1 MHNWWNNRSGWYR
14 KWKRPFQGKLK
25 IQTFTTTDFTMKN
38 KPWPFSCLRE
48 TIGIGYTFL
57 FSFKEEIFCAPKYA
71 FARFRRDTIVTR
83 GDAQSKASNATKQVL
98 TKGTFQRQMAEL
110 KKKIKTTIQVFSSKQ
125 FLDDEQRLYNFD
137 YLLTLYANCKL
148 WTDNTFCNKTDTLA
162 DIHAMKCIQLAL
174 GII

>member
-1 MHNWWNNRSGWYR
+1 M
-14 KWKRPFQGKLK
+14 
-25 IQTFTTTDFTMKN
+25 
-38 KPWPFSCLRE
+38 RE

-110 KKKIKTTIQVFSSKQ
+110 KKKIKTTIQVSSSKQ

-148 WTDNTFCNKTDTLA
+148 RTDNTFCNKTDTLA
-162 DIHAMKCIQLAL
+162 DIHAMKCVQLAL